1 MKNTLSY
8 KGYTSRIEFDSEDN
22 IFFGRVLGVRDIIG
36 FHGETVAELT
46 ADFHNAINQYLD
58 VCHQRGEKP
67 QKAYSG
73 KLTLR
78 IHPNVHAEIAAAA
91 AHTGKSLNKWVADTL
106 EQVIHTH

>member
-8 KGYTSRIEFDSEDN
+8 KGFTARIEFDADDN
-22 IFFGRVLGVRDIIG
+22 IFFGRVLGLKDIIG
-36 FHGETVAELT
+36 FHGETVVDLT
-46 ADFHNAINQYLD
+46 TDFHNAIDHYLD
-58 VCHQRGEKP
+58 VCRQRGEKP

-78 IHPNVHAEIAAAA
+78 IPSDMHAEIAAAA
-91 AHTGKSLNKWVADTL
+91 AQTGKSLNKWVAEKL